1 MKLIV
6 SSARNFLRHQD
17 TDLAAGLTYYAVLAI
32 FPAAL
37 ALLSLMGFLGN
48 PDETSRTV
56 IDVLRPLLSV
66 DQLQSITP
74 TIHQL
79 SKASGATWTF
89 AAGTAGALWSA
100 SAYVSAFSRA
110 MNTVREIEETRPFWK
125 LRPTMLLITVVAVVL
140 NILALVMIT
149 VSGPLARSVGD
160 KLGVGRSAVRL
171 WDQAKW
177 PVLVLLVVVVVALL
191 IHATPNTTSRR
202 FRFLSPGA
210 FTALLIWGAA
220 SVGFGYYVTN
230 FGSYNKTYGS
240 VAGGVIAL
248 VWLWLTNAAL
258 LFGAELDAAR
268 DARTQE
274 RATTPADAAG
284 AADGAVHPPRSEP
297 VESRRGSAPV
307 YGPAT
312 QPVPEE
318 D

>member
-191 IHATPNTTSRR
+191 IHATPN
-202 FRFLSPGA
+202 
-210 FTALLIWGAA
+210 WGAA

>member
-1 MKLIV
+1 MTLIV
-6 SSARNFLRHQD
+6 TSARNFLRHKD

-48 PDETSRTV
+48 PDDTSRTV
-56 IDVLRPLLSV
+56 LDVLRPLLSA
-66 DQLQSITP
+66 DQLRSITP
-74 TIHQL
+74 TIREL
-79 SKASGATWTF
+79 SRASGATWTF

-125 LRPTMLLITVVAVVL
+125 LRPVMLLITLVAVVL
-140 NILALVMIT
+140 NVLALVMIT
-149 VSGPLARSVGD
+149 VTGPLARSVGD
-160 KLGVGRSAVRL
+160 KLGVGRSAVHI
-171 WDQAKW
+171 WDLAKW
-177 PVLVLLVVVVVALL
+177 PVLVLVVIVVIALL
-191 IHATPNTTSRR
+191 IHATPNTSAQR
-202 FRFLSPGA
+202 FRLLSRGA

-220 SVGFGYYVTN
+220 SFGFGYYVTN

-240 VAGGVIAL
+240 VAGGIIAL

-268 DARTQE
+268 NARNGE
-274 RATTPADAAG
+274 GVTTGGSGVDDKRVVVGMFPRRPG
-284 AADGAVHPPRSEP
+284 MPP
-297 VESRRGSAPV
+297 
-307 YGPAT
+307 YGPVT

>member
-1 MKLIV
+1 MTLIV
-6 SSARNFLRHQD
+6 TSARNFLRHKD

-48 PDETSRTV
+48 PDDTSRTV
-56 IDVLRPLLSV
+56 LDVLRPLLSA
-66 DQLQSITP
+66 DQLHSITP
-74 TIHQL
+74 TIREL
-79 SKASGATWTF
+79 SRASGATWTF

-125 LRPTMLLITVVAVVL
+125 LRPVMLLITLVAVVL
-140 NILALVMIT
+140 NVLALVMIT
-149 VSGPLARSVGD
+149 VTGPLARSVGD
-160 KLGVGRSAVRL
+160 KLGIGRSAVHI
-171 WDQAKW
+171 WDLAKW
-177 PVLVLLVVVVVALL
+177 PVLVLVVIIVVALL
-191 IHATPNTTSRR
+191 IHATPNTSVRR
-202 FRFLSPGA
+202 FRFLSRGA

-240 VAGGVIAL
+240 VAGGIIAL

-268 DARTQE
+268 DARIAE
-274 RATTPADAAG
+274 RVTTVGSVVDDKRVVVGMFPRRPG
-284 AADGAVHPPRSEP
+284 MPP
-297 VESRRGSAPV
+297 
-307 YGPAT
+307 YGPVT
-312 QPVPEE
+312 QPVPDE